1 MLKFKEFDLLN
12 ENMNK
17 ARSVLRQV
25 GADETDP
32 NFLKLRELLKNNL
45 GYTGKFTEWMFLQKV
60 DFNRLENLY
69 NRIKSEKLSK
79 PIDQFNTPEEVIDHL
94 IRNNSDVVINQILNS
109 IPARTRE
116 IIKKN
121 REYKDLENFLR
132 QNSNKKDILIDFFSK
147 KGGRYGDYDKSSLI
161 EELIDDLEKIV
172 NSKSINDI
180 SNLSKSSK
188 DVKLVFEDDK
198 MLMVAV
204 NYDGIKEIG
213 SNYWCIVEDED
224 TFNEYVLESE
234 PRIQLVVF
242 LKEKIPFIDER
253 SVLGITWSLRD
264 GGEVAAHWE
273 DDSSHSLNKKFTELL
288 KSLNSKFYEII
299 PTIYDVSETDWIYSI
314 ESLFIPE
321 LLKCIKE
328 HKEGK
333 EKKLKKLIL
342 NWFEYIDDYSHSV
355 EKIINVIKDSG
366 LKLNFFTWDD
376 IIALK
381 LYEIVELDKKLL
393 NVNIFECYQ
402 YGLMAGSEKPK
413 FFNWLI
419 SNGYNLLES
428 LYKSN
433 DPRNIM
439 DIIDAKIT
447 TIDKVYKKID
457 FNSITRLH
465 NKDYDFVLDW
475 IRDND
480 LKYLLSKKDRN
491 VRSVLHTLLKQSEK
505 FEDQIL
511 DIMSSS
517 FSGIKDEEFLKKI
530 FVEGTDS
537 IKMAMSINMIP
548 KMILD
553 EFDIT
558 FTKKV
563 KPEKVQ
569 RTKRSKKI

>member
-17 ARSVLRQV
+17 ARSVLRQA

-69 NRIKSEKLSK
+69 NRIKSEKLSN

-116 IIKKN
+116 FIKNN

-132 QNSNKKDILIDFFSK
+132 QNSNKKDIFIDFFSK

-161 EELIDDLEKIV
+161 EELIDDLEKIA

-224 TFNEYVLESE
+224 TFNEYVFESE

-242 LKEKIPFIDER
+242 LKEKIPFIDDR

-264 GGEVAAHWE
+264 KDVMATHWE
-273 DDSSHSLNKKFTELL
+273 DDSEHSLNKKFIELL
-288 KSLNSKFYEII
+288 KSLNSYFYEII

-321 LLKCIKE
+321 LLKRIKE
-328 HKEGK
+328 YKEGK
-333 EKKLKKLIL
+333 EKKLKKLII
-342 NWFEYIDDYSHSV
+342 NWLEYNDDYPHNV
-355 EKIINVIKDSG
+355 EKIINVIEDSG
-366 LKLNFFTWDD
+366 LKLNFFTWDY

-393 NVNIFECYQ
+393 NMNIFECYQ
-402 YGLMAGSEKPK
+402 YGLMADSEKPK

-419 SNGYNLLES
+419 SNGYNLLEIA
-428 LYKSN
+428 YKSN

-439 DIIDAKIT
+439 NIIDAKIT
-447 TIDKVYKKID
+447 TIDKVYKNIN
-457 FNSITRLH
+457 FNSITRL
-465 NKDYDFVLDW
+465 NNEDYGFVLDW

-480 LKYLLSKKDRN
+480 LNYLLSKKDRN
-491 VRSVLHTLLKQSEK
+491 VKDVLHTLFKQSEK

-511 DIMSSS
+511 DIISSS
-517 FSGIKDEEFLKKI
+517 DIKDEKFLKKI
-530 FVEGTDS
+530 FMEGTDS
-537 IKMAMSINMIP
+537 IKMALSRNMIP
-548 KMILD
+548 KMVLD

-563 KPEKVQ
+563 NPEKVQ